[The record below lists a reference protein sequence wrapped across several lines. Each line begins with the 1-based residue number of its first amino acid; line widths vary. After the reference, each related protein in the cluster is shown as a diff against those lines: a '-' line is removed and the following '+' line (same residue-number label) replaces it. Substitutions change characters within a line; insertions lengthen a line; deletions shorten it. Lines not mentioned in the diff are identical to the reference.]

1 MVLRTLEENIIPKYA
16 QHILIYARYVDDVL
30 VIWKNKPNIDG
41 FVKDIN
47 SNNFGLEIELEQMND
62 RNVHFLDIDI
72 QIDARDGVVTKVY
85 RKPTYTPWFIPWNS
99 HDPVS
104 YKLAAYR
111 ALVTRAYT
119 HCSKLED
126 RNEELK
132 YINMLAKSFGVN
144 SKAFSNLKPPN
155 NKEPNRRKADECTIM
170 EYRALLNNVYKR
182 IGAATNKKIVYK
194 RNPTI
199 YQLLRADKDAPNLH
213 LIPGVYKIPVIDNR
227 RQNELYYVGATGR
240 SLKERLTEHQRD
252 IRLEHPNT
260 ALATYILADQQEV
273 KADWDKA
280 KLIQKVYSKKHLK
293 YAEAWNIFKTSYK
306 GQAINFREASKI
318 SSAWRN
324 SVV

>member
-1 MVLRTLEENIIPKYA
+1 MHLQQGCVMTVLDFKALYPSINLEPCFCHLRDFLLNKISNAERKREQILELAHIATFSSIFNFNGVTYEQQRGVAMGSPISGLLCEMVLRTLEENIIPKYA

-85 RKPTYTPWFIPWNS
+85 RKPTYTPWFIPWDL

-119 HCSKLED
+119 HCSKLQD

-170 EYRALLNNVYKR
+170 EYRAQLNMY
-182 IGAATNKKIVYK
+182 T
-194 RNPTI
+194 
-199 YQLLRADKDAPNLH
+199 
-213 LIPGVYKIPVIDNR
+213 
-227 RQNELYYVGATGR
+227 
-240 SLKERLTEHQRD
+240 KE
-252 IRLEHPNT
+252 
-260 ALATYILADQQEV
+260 
-273 KADWDKA
+273 
-280 KLIQKVYSKKHLK
+280 
-293 YAEAWNIFKTSYK
+293 
-306 GQAINFREASKI
+306 
-318 SSAWRN
+318 
-324 SVV
+324 